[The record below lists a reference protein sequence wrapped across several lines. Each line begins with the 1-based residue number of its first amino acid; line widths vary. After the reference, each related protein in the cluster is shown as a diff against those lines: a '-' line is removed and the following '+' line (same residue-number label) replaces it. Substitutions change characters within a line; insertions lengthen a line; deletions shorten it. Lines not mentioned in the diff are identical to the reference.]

1 MLLLCPEEYKFILF
15 QIKEKLEKGNFILIF
30 YLKCMNFIVYKDP
43 RGHQE
48 LY

>member
-30 YLKCMNFIVYKDP
+30 YLKCMNFT
-43 RGHQE
+43 
-48 LY
+48 L